1 MSWCR
6 ADNTLSLTALCLI
19 LHRCNL
25 CHHSALHTLDWPRSP
40 PRVFV
45 AAVNEGWHG
54 HGLGITARMAGVTL
68 QIWTPPSPARS
79 LSDCVSIFLMM
90 ASHCSACHVVPCH
103 ALSQSTRQKME
114 YICVTVSCNTWAGAE
129 CKHVCGNLDHVMLA
143 NSNVISTHGE
153 TVLFQQISIHCT
165 VLLLQ
170 TTDIITIVRDSLTQD
185 SYWSLEAGQR
195 FWLVDGDSAG

>member
-1 MSWCR
+1 MKGDMDTDW
-6 ADNTLSLTALCLI
+6 NTDSGSLL
-19 LHRCNL
+19 
-25 CHHSALHTLDWPRSP
+25 
-40 PRVFV
+40 
-45 AAVNEGWHG
+45 GW
-54 HGLGITARMAGVTL
+54 TGVTL

-153 TVLFQQISIHCT
+153 RQFYFNKSPSIAQFYCSKRQT
-165 VLLLQ
+165 LLQ
-170 TTDIITIVRDSLTQD
+170 LWETASPRIPIGHWKLIRYSDWLMETQQGRKRANNCPD
-185 SYWSLEAGQR
+185 WPSQQFHGGIK
-195 FWLVDGDSAG
+195 FWVELNIFIQNPQY